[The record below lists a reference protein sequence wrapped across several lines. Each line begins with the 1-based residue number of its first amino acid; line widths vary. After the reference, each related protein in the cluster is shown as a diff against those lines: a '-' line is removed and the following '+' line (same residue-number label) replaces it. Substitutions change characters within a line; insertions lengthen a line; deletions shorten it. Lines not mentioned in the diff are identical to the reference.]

1 MLVQRLS
8 SISGKI
14 NSMELNVTQAQLNQY
29 DKGGVLLQNVFPN
42 LKPDE
47 REFIKTGIT
56 KQEWNEMFGDPEE
69 AKQVEVDEESEDL
82 FEDYDNLPQ
91 EVKDV
96 MATWD
101 DSGDEYHECGRIEK
115 ELEAIGYSVEWGL
128 DGQLFNLKKVVK

>member
-1 MLVQRLS
+1 MQVQRIS

-14 NSMELNVTQAQLNQY
+14 NTMDLNVTQDQLDQYAQ
-29 DKGGVLLQNVFPN
+29 GGVFIQNVFPN

-69 AKQVEVDEESEDL
+69 AKQVEAEEDSDDL
-82 FEDYDNLPQ
+82 LEDYDNLPQ
-91 EVKDV
+91 EVKDI

-101 DSGDEYHECGRIEK
+101 DNGDEYHECGRIEK
-115 ELEAIGYSVEWGL
+115 ELKAIGYDVEWGL
-128 DGQLFNLKKVVK
+128 DGQLHSLKKVGK